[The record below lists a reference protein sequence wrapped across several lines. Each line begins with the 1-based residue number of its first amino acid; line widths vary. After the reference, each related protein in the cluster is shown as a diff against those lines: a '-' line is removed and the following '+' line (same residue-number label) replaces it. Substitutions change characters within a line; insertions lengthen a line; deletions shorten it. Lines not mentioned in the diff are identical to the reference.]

1 MPPVLTKATSNA
13 EGEDLGSPLEVKDL
27 KTADVVLYQFDASPP
42 CWKIRALLHW
52 YEIPYRSVTAYPG
65 SKIDG
70 LDNTYHKIPKL
81 VIDGTQI
88 NDSAVVFRTL
98 APILTDAPLTES
110 QTELEKRNNISGLL
124 GALEKETVSSY
135 FGIVSAARTLTN
147 GWNSWSY
154 MPLKPFLPYA
164 AGFLAPLGLLAF
176 RNMPHGKDGDSLEHG
191 RAYRDA
197 LGKSAF
203 FHGEQVA
210 IQSPFIQ
217 QPHADTKPQA
227 VTAPRLVAQPDPSLS
242 SIPSDWAARP
252 LPVWHVRL
260 LHQGAGR
267 AAGPRR
273 ARQVRPARVVRA
285 LRRGGER
292 HPAGGW
298 RAAEPGG
305 HRRVEGA
312 VDLRER
318 YQMCVIDAGTM
329 KGDRVF
335 WMCGREAN
343 FLSPSP

>member
-52 YEIPYRSVTAYPG
+52 YEIPYQSVTAYPG

-203 FHGEQVA
+203 FHGEQIGPLDLSLYGTFA
-210 IQSPFIQ
+210 CFIK
-217 QPHADTKPQA
+217 ALGAPQA
-227 VTAPRLVAQPDPSLS
+227 HAVLDKCDL
-242 SIPSDWAARP
+242 
-252 LPVWHVRL
+252 
-260 LHQGAGR
+260 R
-267 AAGPRR
+267 AWY
-273 ARQVRPARVVRA
+273 
-285 LRRGGER
+285 ER
-292 HPAGGW
+292 CD
-298 RAAEPGG
+298 
-305 HRRVEGA
+305 GA
-312 VDLRER
+312 VSAIRPVD
-318 YQMCVIDAGTM
+318 G
-329 KGDRVF
+329 GP
-335 WMCGREAN
+335 
-343 FLSPSP
+343 PSPAATAALKEPLI